1 MSAQTQRQRRAGELI
16 RHALAEILSR
26 GEVSDPVL
34 EAHVVTVPEV
44 RMSPDLK
51 HATAYVMPL
60 GGQDVPQVL
69 AALEANK
76 KYLRGQVAR
85 RVHLKFSPDLR
96 FRADESF
103 EAGARMDA
111 LLDTETVQQ
120 DARKSGT
127 TNEDGEQ

>member
-1 MSAQTQRQRRAGELI
+1 MSTQSQRQRRAGELI

-34 EAHVVTVPEV
+34 ESHVVTVPEV

-60 GGQDVPQVL
+60 GGQDLPQVL
-69 AALEANK
+69 AALDANRK
-76 KYLRGQVAR
+76 FLRGQVAR

-111 LLDTETVQQ
+111 LLDSEPVQQ
-120 DARKSGT
+120 DARKADADES
-127 TNEDGEQ
+127 EV